1 MDKNQSLTSVPGISV
16 GNMDDSE
23 AITGCTV
30 ILCEQ
35 GAIGGVDQ
43 RGGAPGTRET
53 DLLRSMRLVQ
63 HVHAVVLAGG
73 SAFGLDAAAGVMR
86 YLVERDVGFDAQ
98 VAKVPIVPA
107 AILFDL
113 GIGRSD
119 VYPDAEMGYQ
129 ACLKASTE
137 PVPQG
142 NHGAGMG
149 GTVGTMLGINGA
161 TKSGLGGESID
172 LGGGAVVAALVAV
185 NALGDVVDPNTNSIM
200 AGVRPTKVGP
210 IMVGGTGTFANSM
223 SLMKGFAGKTIL
235 KLASQRNTII
245 GVVATNVGLT
255 KEQTNFVA
263 QMAHDGIARA
273 VRPAHT
279 MLDGD
284 TIFALSTGKKKV
296 DVNVVGV
303 FAAEAVAKAIVH
315 AVVCAESIGGV
326 PARRDLVDFPT
337 ARWLDPTQD
346 DVEHAP
352 GDD

>member
-337 ARWLDPTQD
+337 AGWLDPTQD